1 MPDKPLPLTASRFA
15 QLMQALKLDFTYK
28 KFAVAVSGGADSMA
42 LALLLAEW
50 GKQNGKH
57 VTALIF
63 DHRIRPESTKEA
75 EQVKKILKAQGIK
88 AEILTTPERIGKRN
102 LQAEARKYRYAAL
115 ADYCREK
122 QCRYLFTAH
131 HADDQLETM
140 LMRLARGSGL
150 EGLSGIAPV
159 SAMGNITLIRPLL
172 SVSKEEL
179 IATLNARK
187 CSWMEDPSNYSAAY
201 ARNRM
206 RKVTSL
212 LKEEGLTANRIAT
225 TATHLQ
231 SALGF
236 IREEVTRFLQ
246 DQIHF
251 SPAGYAS
258 FDATAF
264 ANANSE
270 ITFRA
275 LKRIVAYVT
284 GNEDPLR
291 AESLLPLHENLRT
304 GLEKSATVAGIQ
316 FYPHPKAGLIYCLR
330 ELKNTGEDISI
341 SHNKTIIWD
350 DRFIGQS
357 SKIPHKP
364 LRIGCLEAA
373 GVAALPAEILRRK
386 EIKDL
391 PRRVLATFPAI
402 RGVEALL
409 AVPHIGYW
417 VDTGLSETLRIEYA
431 PLKRLAASHRDSITN
446 DVES

>member
-1 MPDKPLPLTASRFA
+1 MPDKPLLLTANRFA
-15 QLMQALKLDFTYK
+15 QLMAALKLDFTHK
-28 KFAVAVSGGADSMA
+28 KFAVAVSGGPDSMA
-42 LALLLAEW
+42 LTLLLSEW
-50 GKQNGKH
+50 GKKNGKH

-75 EQVKKILKAQGIK
+75 EQVKKILKGQGIK

-159 SAMGNITLIRPLL
+159 SAMGDITLIRPLL

-179 IATLNARK
+179 IATLKARK
-187 CSWMEDPSNYSAAY
+187 CSWIEDPSNYSAAY

-206 RKVTSL
+206 RKVTAL
-212 LKEEGLTANRIAT
+212 LMEEGLTPSRVTA

-231 SALGF
+231 NALGF
-236 IREEVTRFLQ
+236 IREEVNRFLHTH
-246 DQIHF
+246 IHF

-258 FDATAF
+258 FDVAAF
-264 ANANSE
+264 KNAHPEVTYRS
-270 ITFRA
+270 
-275 LKRIVAYVT
+275 LKRIIAYVT
-284 GNEDPLR
+284 GKEDPIR
-291 AESLLPLHENLRT
+291 AESLIPIHEKLRS
-304 GLEKSATVAGIQ
+304 GMEKPITVAGVQ
-316 FYPHPKAGLIYCLR
+316 FYPQAKINRVYCIR
-330 ELKNTGEDISI
+330 ELHNAAEDIAI
-341 SHNKTIIWD
+341 SLNKTNIWD
-350 DRFIGQS
+350 KRFIVRP
-357 SKIPHKP
+357 SKKHRFR
-364 LRIGCLEAA
+364 LLLGRLSTA
-373 GVAALPAEILRRK
+373 GASALPPEILRRK
-386 EIKDL
+386 EVKEL

-402 RGVEALL
+402 RGLEGLL

-417 VDTGLSETLRIEYA
+417 VDTGLSETLHIEYA
-431 PLKRLAASHRDSITN
+431 PLKNLAASPRDSITN
-446 DVES
+446 LES